1 MTAQEELERERRRV
15 VRYREAL
22 EAMTKSRD
30 LYREAA
36 EQAHEALAAYRDT
49 PLPVLPQQRPSA
61 RNQSPLQQLTRT
73 FERLRLPAWGQ
84 RPENPDADPDPERE
98 AEGSDRV

>member
-1 MTAQEELERERRRV
+1 MTPQEELERERRRV
-15 VRYREAL
+15 ERYREAL

-49 PLPVLPQQRPSA
+49 PLPALPQQRPSA
-61 RNQSPLQQLTRT
+61 RTQSPLQQLTRT
-73 FERLRLPAWGQ
+73 FERLRLPARGQ
-84 RPENPDADPDPERE
+84 RPEATEDTPGSTPAVED
-98 AEGSDRV
+98 SDRV